1 MSLQLHHLGPH
12 HQPEAPR
19 VRSHILPN
27 IPSLR
32 YNPEIVELTR
42 TIYAR
47 AQEVL
52 DRAQP
57 LAHTRFSDNGV
68 GPFSAM
74 QFAFKDGKNRH
85 KIQQSGLIA
94 HDKQEYWDRIRVTS
108 CIDGDRWSLFSSHH
122 KDPGSLLLTRN
133 RHLDVTVEDAR
144 QIMAE
149 MLRGLDSWLMSR
161 NNGDFF
167 TRNIFPILDRADG
180 FVQGF
185 SHRVSPP
192 KD

>member
-1 MSLQLHHLGPH
+1 MSRRLHQ

-19 VRSHILPN
+19 ARSHIPPN
-27 IPSLR
+27 IQPLR
-32 YNPEIVELTR
+32 YDPEIVELTR

-52 DRAQP
+52 DWVKP
-57 LAHTRFSDNGV
+57 LAHTRFTDHGV
-68 GPFSAM
+68 GPFSAK

-85 KIQQSGLIA
+85 EIQQSGLMV

-108 CIDGDRWSLFSSHH
+108 CIDNDRWSLFSTHH
-122 KDPGSLLLTRN
+122 KDPESLLLTRN

-144 QIMAE
+144 QVMTE
-149 MLRGLDSWLMSR
+149 MLHALDLWLMSR

-167 TRNIFPILDRADG
+167 ARNILPVLDRTDG